1 MATMSLAA
9 ASPLISTP
17 RGVGAP
23 APSPR
28 TALLAL
34 RLGAAQA
41 TRFSGLVVSSQPVE
55 RRAAALVAMAKRE
68 QELEEIR
75 GMTTEQLE
83 EEVVDLKGELFLLRL
98 KRSARQEFK
107 NSEFGRMRKRVYCSL
122 HLLLFELVYELID
135 LIWKISIVNTDVSRP
150 TLLFPSPTHVFI
162 IVCLLVF
169 LSLRQIARMLTV
181 KREREIEQGIN
192 KRLSRKL
199 DRKWK
204 QSIVVRPP
212 PSLRE
217 NKEE

>member
-9 ASPLISTP
+9 AASPLTSTP
-17 RGVGAP
+17 RAIGAP
-23 APSPR
+23 APRAAFLGLHP
-28 TALLAL
+28 
-34 RLGAAQA
+34 GAAQA
-41 TRFSGLVVSSQPVE
+41 TRFTGLAMSSQPAE
-55 RRAAALVAMAKRE
+55 GRAAAVVAMAKRE

-107 NSEFGRMRKRVYCSL
+107 NSEFCRMRKRIKESCKTENGMKVVHCIQEIL
-122 HLLLFELVYELID
+122 AWHR
-135 LIWKISIVNTDVSRP
+135 N
-150 TLLFPSPTHVFI
+150 
-162 IVCLLVF
+162 
-169 LSLRQIARMLTV
+169 IARMLTV

-204 QSIVVRPP
+204 QSIV
-212 PSLRE
+212 
-217 NKEE
+217 

>member
-9 ASPLISTP
+9 ASPLASTP
-17 RGVGAP
+17 RGLAV
-23 APSPR
+23 STPR
-28 TALLAL
+28 TAFLGLRTGGASLAP
-34 RLGAAQA
+34 
-41 TRFSGLVVSSQPVE
+41 FPGL
-55 RRAAALVAMAKRE
+55 AAAAAPPRLPAGRGDAAVARMAKRE

-75 GMTTEQLE
+75 AMPTEKIE
-83 EEVVDLKGELFLLRL
+83 EEVVDLKGELFMLRL

-107 NSEFGRMRKRVYCSL
+107 SSEFGRMRKR
-122 HLLLFELVYELID
+122 
-135 LIWKISIVNTDVSRP
+135 
-150 TLLFPSPTHVFI
+150 
-162 IVCLLVF
+162 
-169 LSLRQIARMLTV
+169 IARMLTV

>member
-9 ASPLISTP
+9 ASPLTSTP

-28 TALLAL
+28 TALLGL

-41 TRFSGLVVSSQPVE
+41 TRFSGLAVSSQPVE

-107 NSEFGRMRKRVYCSL
+107 NSEFGRMRKR
-122 HLLLFELVYELID
+122 
-135 LIWKISIVNTDVSRP
+135 
-150 TLLFPSPTHVFI
+150 
-162 IVCLLVF
+162 
-169 LSLRQIARMLTV
+169 IARMLTV

>member
-9 ASPLISTP
+9 ASPLASTP
-17 RGVGAP
+17 GGVAAPAPRTAFLGLRAGGAP
-23 APSPR
+23 ATRFFP
-28 TALLAL
+28 ALAAAPQPAAG
-34 RLGAAQA
+34 RGAAA
-41 TRFSGLVVSSQPVE
+41 AVVQ
-55 RRAAALVAMAKRE
+55 MAKRE

-75 GMTTEQLE
+75 DMSTERLE

-107 NSEFGRMRKRVYCSL
+107 NSEFGRMRKR
-122 HLLLFELVYELID
+122 
-135 LIWKISIVNTDVSRP
+135 
-150 TLLFPSPTHVFI
+150 
-162 IVCLLVF
+162 
-169 LSLRQIARMLTV
+169 IARMLTV

>member
-9 ASPLISTP
+9 SPLTSTP
-17 RGVGAP
+17 RAVGAP
-23 APSPR
+23 APR
-28 TALLAL
+28 MAFLGL
-34 RLGAAQA
+34 RSGVTQV
-41 TRFSGLVVSSQPVE
+41 TRFPGLAVSSQPAE
-55 RRAAALVAMAKRE
+55 RRAAAAVAMAKRE

-107 NSEFGRMRKRVYCSL
+107 NSEFSRMRKR
-122 HLLLFELVYELID
+122 
-135 LIWKISIVNTDVSRP
+135 
-150 TLLFPSPTHVFI
+150 
-162 IVCLLVF
+162 
-169 LSLRQIARMLTV
+169 IARMLTV

>member
-9 ASPLISTP
+9 ASPLTSTP
-17 RGVGAP
+17 RG
-23 APSPR
+23 
-28 TALLAL
+28 LA
-34 RLGAAQA
+34 A
-41 TRFSGLVVSSQPVE
+41 VSTP
-55 RRAAALVAMAKRE
+55 RAAFPSLLIGGGASLARFPGLAAGRGDSAVARMAKRE

-75 GMTTEQLE
+75 AMTTEAIE
-83 EEVVDLKGELFLLRL
+83 EEVVDLKGELFVLRL

-107 NSEFGRMRKRVYCSL
+107 NSEFGRMRKR
-122 HLLLFELVYELID
+122 
-135 LIWKISIVNTDVSRP
+135 
-150 TLLFPSPTHVFI
+150 
-162 IVCLLVF
+162 
-169 LSLRQIARMLTV
+169 IARMLTV

>member
-17 RGVGAP
+17 RGLAISTPRGAFP
-23 APSPR
+23 G
-28 TALLAL
+28 L
-34 RLGAAQA
+34 RMGGASL
-41 TRFSGLVVSSQPVE
+41 TRFLGLAAAVPLPE
-55 RRAAALVAMAKRE
+55 RRGDAAVVRMAKRE

-75 GMTTEQLE
+75 TMTTEQIE
-83 EEVVDLKGELFLLRL
+83 EEVVDLKGELFMLRL

-107 NSEFGRMRKRVYCSL
+107 SSEFGRMRKR
-122 HLLLFELVYELID
+122 
-135 LIWKISIVNTDVSRP
+135 
-150 TLLFPSPTHVFI
+150 
-162 IVCLLVF
+162 
-169 LSLRQIARMLTV
+169 IARMLTV

>member
-9 ASPLISTP
+9 ASPLTSTP
-17 RGVGAP
+17 RAIGAP
-23 APSPR
+23 APL
-28 TALLAL
+28 TAFLGL
-34 RLGAAQA
+34 RSGVAQA
-41 TRFSGLVVSSQPVE
+41 TRFPGLAMSSKPAE
-55 RRAAALVAMAKRE
+55 PRAAAVVAMAKRE

-107 NSEFGRMRKRVYCSL
+107 NSEFCRMRKR
-122 HLLLFELVYELID
+122 
-135 LIWKISIVNTDVSRP
+135 
-150 TLLFPSPTHVFI
+150 
-162 IVCLLVF
+162 
-169 LSLRQIARMLTV
+169 IARMLTV

-199 DRKWK
+199 DRQWK
-204 QSIVVRPP
+204 KSIVVRPP

-217 NKEE
+217 KKEE

>member
-1 MATMSLAA
+1 MATVSLAA
-9 ASPLISTP
+9 ASPLTSTP
-17 RGVGAP
+17 RGIAAP
-23 APSPR
+23 APR
-28 TALLAL
+28 TALLSL
-34 RLGAAQA
+34 RLGGVTAM
-41 TRFSGLVVSSQPVE
+41 RFAGL
-55 RRAAALVAMAKRE
+55 AAASVAMAKRE

-75 GMTTEQLE
+75 AMTTEQLE

-107 NSEFGRMRKRVYCSL
+107 NSEFGRMRKR
-122 HLLLFELVYELID
+122 
-135 LIWKISIVNTDVSRP
+135 
-150 TLLFPSPTHVFI
+150 
-162 IVCLLVF
+162 
-169 LSLRQIARMLTV
+169 IARMLTV

-217 NKEE
+217 NKE

>member
-9 ASPLISTP
+9 ASPLSIA
-17 RGVGAP
+17 AP
-23 APSPR
+23 APR
-28 TALLAL
+28 TAFLGLRVGGVTENRFPGLAM
-34 RLGAAQA
+34 A
-41 TRFSGLVVSSQPVE
+41 SQPVE
-55 RRAAALVAMAKRE
+55 RRAAAVVAMAKRE

-107 NSEFGRMRKRVYCSL
+107 NSEFGRMRKR
-122 HLLLFELVYELID
+122 
-135 LIWKISIVNTDVSRP
+135 
-150 TLLFPSPTHVFI
+150 
-162 IVCLLVF
+162 
-169 LSLRQIARMLTV
+169 IARMLTV

>member
-9 ASPLISTP
+9 ASPLASTP
-17 RGVGAP
+17 RGVAAPAPRTAFLGLRTSGAP
-23 APSPR
+23 ATRFFPG
-28 TALLAL
+28 LAAAPQPA
-34 RLGAAQA
+34 RRGAAA
-41 TRFSGLVVSSQPVE
+41 AVVP
-55 RRAAALVAMAKRE
+55 MAKRE

-75 GMTTEQLE
+75 AMTTEQLE

-107 NSEFGRMRKRVYCSL
+107 NSEFSRMRKR
-122 HLLLFELVYELID
+122 
-135 LIWKISIVNTDVSRP
+135 
-150 TLLFPSPTHVFI
+150 
-162 IVCLLVF
+162 
-169 LSLRQIARMLTV
+169 IARMLTV

-217 NKEE
+217 KKEE